1 MAYIGEKKKTPKHH
15 PHEYADIRLYRNKKL
30 TDSLNCRVQTI
41 LGDKILL
48 LDQFLEIGF
57 PKVLL
62 ISFMS
67 EWCPNCHDEALAID
81 NIYNKFSAQDFEVIV
96 VGEYSDPIKLGYL
109 FDKKLRIQLPYVFG
123 EVLGKNEEKKL
134 LTTHHRIKTIVQDQ
148 RKWGVPL
155 HIIIVE
161 GKLDEIH
168 CVTGEFENLA
178 LEYFL
183 INQFNL

>member
-1 MAYIGEKKKTPKHH
+1 M
-15 PHEYADIRLYRNKKL
+15 
-30 TDSLNCRVQTI
+30 
-41 LGDKILL
+41 
-48 LDQFLEIGF
+48 
-57 PKVLL
+57 
-62 ISFMS
+62 
-67 EWCPNCHDEALAID
+67 
-81 NIYNKFSAQDFEVIV
+81 

-123 EVLGKNEEKKL
+123 EVLGKNEYKKL
-134 LTTHHRIKTIVQDQ
+134 LTTHHQIKTLMREQ

>member
-1 MAYIGEKKKTPKHH
+1 M
-15 PHEYADIRLYRNKKL
+15 R
-30 TDSLNCRVQTI
+30 
-41 LGDKILL
+41 
-48 LDQFLEIGF
+48 
-57 PKVLL
+57 
-62 ISFMS
+62 
-67 EWCPNCHDEALAID
+67 
-81 NIYNKFSAQDFEVIV
+81 
-96 VGEYSDPIKLGYL
+96 
-109 FDKKLRIQLPYVFG
+109 
-123 EVLGKNEEKKL
+123 
-134 LTTHHRIKTIVQDQ
+134 DQ